1 MCLQRVEPAHPFH
14 IFIPAQGREKNV
26 EDRTEI
32 SFLIKD
38 VDQKLHIYAMW
49 AIQNL
54 VMCWLQRRLKNIAF
68 QNGPI
73 H

>member
-1 MCLQRVEPAHPFH
+1 MCLHRVQLAHPFH
-14 IFIPAQGREKNV
+14 IHIPAHGREKNV

-32 SFLIKD
+32 SLLIKD

-49 AIQNL
+49 AIRNL
-54 VMCWLQRRLKNIAF
+54 VMSWLQRRLKNTTF
-68 QNGPI
+68 WNGPI